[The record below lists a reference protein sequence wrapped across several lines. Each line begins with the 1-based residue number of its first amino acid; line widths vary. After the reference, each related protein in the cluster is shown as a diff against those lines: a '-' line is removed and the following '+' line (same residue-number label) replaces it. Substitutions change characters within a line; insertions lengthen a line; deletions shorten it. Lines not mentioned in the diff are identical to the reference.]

1 MKNKE
6 LIRINLN
13 KRAGFL
19 QKLRGLDTQAI
30 TIFITT
36 NILSISFFIGLIF
49 LALAGIYYYT
59 LSRNV
64 EELKVKLEEERNR
77 REKIL
82 AEIKRLEK
90 LKKSLKTKSLVYELM
105 DEYNRAFFK
114 AFSEGYK
121 NFEGTLIQNISI
133 CAFRERNCDLS
144 KRIKKGSI
152 LIKAPI
158 VQIDFILLG
167 DNYDFFG
174 IGEIKR
180 QTFITIAEYPY
191 KRLCLEIKKEKEMV
205 KN

>member
-13 KRAGFL
+13 KEAGFL
-19 QKLRGLDTQAI
+19 QKLRDFDTQAI
-30 TIFITT
+30 TTFITT
-36 NILSISFFIGLIF
+36 NILPISFFIGLIF

-59 LSRNV
+59 LSKNV
-64 EELKVKLEEERNR
+64 EELRAKLEEEKNKRAR
-77 REKIL
+77 IA

-90 LKKSLKTKSLVYELM
+90 LKKYLKAKNLVYELM
-105 DEYNRAFFK
+105 DEYNRVFLK
-114 AFSEGYK
+114 AFSESHK
-121 NFEGTLIQNISI
+121 NLEGTLIQNISI
-133 CAFRERNCDLS
+133 CAFRDRNCDLS

-152 LIKAPI
+152 LIKTPI

-167 DNYDFFG
+167 DNYNFFG

-191 KRLCLEIKKEKEMV
+191 KRLCLEIKEEREMV
-205 KN
+205 KK